1 MLAGEDSSLLA
12 TFQHF
17 PGANLVHISSMADK
31 THQDVQEYGDPLRKM
46 QEYQATDRMAVC
58 IWKVVQKWLPQLPL
72 QLPLLYSW
80 PRIH

>member
-31 THQDVQEYGDPLRKM
+31 THRDVREYGVPPRRM
-46 QEYQATDRMAVC
+46 QEYWATDRMAVC
-58 IWKVVQKWLPQLPL
+58 I
-72 QLPLLYSW
+72 
-80 PRIH
+80 

>member
-17 PGANLVHISSMADK
+17 LGANLVHISSMADK

-58 IWKVVQKWLPQLPL
+58 I
-72 QLPLLYSW
+72 
-80 PRIH
+80 